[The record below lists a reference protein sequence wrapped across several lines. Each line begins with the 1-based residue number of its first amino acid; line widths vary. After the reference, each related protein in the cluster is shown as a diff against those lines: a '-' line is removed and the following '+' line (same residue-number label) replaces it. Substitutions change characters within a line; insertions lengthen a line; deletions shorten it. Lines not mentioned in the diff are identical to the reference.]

1 MTINFETL
9 SYQFQRF
16 GERECVPASPL
27 YGRLAVGI
35 AGDQELLQLASAARA
50 GPVPNLFLAA
60 VHYLLLKD
68 STHRLAAYY
77 PDLAAHPQGDSHRE
91 IGDADLFAHFRAF
104 CLEHAGA
111 IRALLETRLV
121 QTNEVR
127 RCACLLPAFALVA
140 RQAPDQALALVEVGA
155 SAGLNLLWDR
165 YHYDYGPGGQWGD
178 ARSPVRLACTLRGA
192 GRPPLPEQPAAIAY
206 RIGLDLHPVDVRDA
220 DKALWL
226 RALIWPEQTNR
237 AALLASAIA
246 VARRDPPPLLA
257 GDAND
262 LLDGTLEQVPP
273 NTTLCVY
280 HSFVLNQ
287 FSPAARERFH
297 ALIADHARRRD
308 IYLIAI
314 EWREPYPSVI
324 VSSLRSGE
332 RVEQRMANCD
342 AHGGWL
348 EWL

>member
-1 MTINFETL
+1 MTTNLETL

-50 GPVPNLFLAA
+50 RPVPNLFLAA

-68 STHRLAAYY
+68 STHSLAAYY
-77 PDLAAHPQGDSHRE
+77 PDLIAHPRGKSDREAAGADS
-91 IGDADLFAHFRAF
+91 FPHFRAF
-104 CLEHAGA
+104 CLEHADA

-140 RQAPDQALALVEVGA
+140 RQTPGRDLALVEVGA
-155 SAGLNLLWDR
+155 SAGLNLLWNR
-165 YHYDYGPGGQWGD
+165 YHYDYGQGGQWGD
-178 ARSPVRLACTLRGA
+178 ARSPVRLACELRGA
-192 GRPPLPEQPAAIAY
+192 GRPPLPRPIPAIAY

-220 DKALWL
+220 DEALWL
-226 RALIWPEQTNR
+226 RALIWPEQTDR
-237 AALLASAIA
+237 IALLEGAIA

-262 LLDGTLEQVPP
+262 LLDGALARVPP
-273 NTTLCVY
+273 NATVCVY

-287 FSPAARERFH
+287 FSPAARDRFH
-297 ALIADHARRRD
+297 ALIADHGRRRD
-308 IYLIAI
+308 IQLIAI
-314 EWREPYPSVI
+314 EWQEAFASI
-324 VSSLRSGE
+324 TLTSFRSGA
-332 RVEQRMANCD
+332 RAEQRLANCD